1 MGHPNE
7 DLVRRG
13 YDAFSSG
20 DMQTLRELWHPDIVW
35 HVPGRSQISGDHRVD
50 AVLGYFGQMMELT
63 GGALRV
69 NVHDV
74 VANDEHAVGL
84 HSTHA
89 ERAGKTLDDNNTLVF
104 HVRDGKVT
112 EVWQY
117 QVRPVRR
124 RRAVRLAPSPAGRT
138 RSDPPHQ
145 GRGCR
150 SWPHPYHGSA
160 AAVLTIVLAARAALH
175 GCSYWLSGGA
185 FKLDDHSGELTAH
198 AERLDAQ

>member
-20 DMQTLRELWHPDIVW
+20 DVQTLRELFDPDIVW
-35 HVPGRSQISGDHRVD
+35 HALGRSQVAGDHRGVD
-50 AVLGYFGQMMELT
+50 AVLGYFGQTMELT
-63 GGALRV
+63 GGTLRV
-69 NVHDV
+69 EVHDV

-84 HSTHA
+84 HSVHA

-117 QVRPVRR
+117 
-124 RRAVRLAPSPAGRT
+124 S
-138 RSDPPHQ
+138 SDQ
-145 GRGCR
+145 
-150 SWPHPYHGSA
+150 YA
-160 AAVLTIVLAARAALH
+160 A
-175 GCSYWLSGGA
+175 
-185 FKLDDHSGELTAH
+185 DELFG
-198 AERLDAQ
+198 

>member
-20 DMQTLRELWHPDIVW
+20 DMQTLRELFHPDIVW
-35 HVPGRSQISGDHRVD
+35 HALGRSQVSGDHRGVD
-50 AVLGYFGQMMELT
+50 AVLGYFGQTMELT
-63 GGALRV
+63 GGTLRV
-69 NVHDV
+69 EVHDV

-84 HSTHA
+84 HSVHA

-117 QVRPVRR
+117 
-124 RRAVRLAPSPAGRT
+124 S
-138 RSDPPHQ
+138 SDQ
-145 GRGCR
+145 
-150 SWPHPYHGSA
+150 YA
-160 AAVLTIVLAARAALH
+160 A
-175 GCSYWLSGGA
+175 
-185 FKLDDHSGELTAH
+185 DELFG
-198 AERLDAQ
+198 